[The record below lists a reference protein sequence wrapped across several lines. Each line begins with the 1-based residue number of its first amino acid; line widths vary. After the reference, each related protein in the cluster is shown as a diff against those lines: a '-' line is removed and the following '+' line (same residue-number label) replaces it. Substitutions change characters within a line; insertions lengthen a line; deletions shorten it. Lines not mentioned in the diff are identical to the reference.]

1 MMGDFEGKVAL
12 VTGAS
17 RLIGSSVSRALA
29 QRGATVVINY
39 LSGRDRA
46 EEVASSIEAAGGQ
59 AATMQADVR
68 NRSEVRAMV
77 EKIVGDYGRV
87 DILVNNARQIHP
99 RKSFLETD
107 WNEDVMPQIAVHLG
121 GAFHCCQEVIPRMMT
136 QGGGAIVNMLST
148 AGRAASAQ
156 LHAYGPPKAALR
168 IFTMN
173 LATEFGPAGI
183 RVNSVTP
190 GNTNTPEQP
199 SRHRSAA
206 EVDQL
211 RQRAPLRRIAHPDDI
226 AEAVVFLCSD
236 AARHITG
243 ANIAVNGGAHMS
255 L

>member
-17 RLIGSSVSRALA
+17 RLIGSSVARAFG
-29 QRGATVVINY
+29 QRGATVLINY
-39 LSGRDRA
+39 LSGKDRA
-46 EEVASSIEAAGGQ
+46 EAVAATVEAAGGR
-59 AATMQADVR
+59 AAILQADVR

-77 EKIVGDYGRV
+77 EKAVGDFGGI

-99 RKSFLETD
+99 KKSFLETD
-107 WNEDVMPQIAVHLG
+107 WDQDVMPQIAVHLG
-121 GAFHCCQEVIPRMMT
+121 GAFNCCQEVIPGMMAR
-136 QGGGAIVNMLST
+136 GSGAIVNMLST
-148 AGRAASAQ
+148 ASRAASAT

-190 GNTNTPEQP
+190 GNTNTPEAP

-211 RQRAPLRRIAHPDDI
+211 RQKAPLRRIAHPDDI

-236 AARHITG
+236 SARHITG
-243 ANIAVNGGAHMS
+243 ADIAVNGGAFMS

>member
-1 MMGDFEGKVAL
+1 MGDFEGRVAL

-17 RLIGSSVSRALA
+17 RLIGSSVSRALG

-39 LSGRDRA
+39 LSGKERA
-46 EEVASSIEAAGGQ
+46 EAVASSVEAAGGR
-59 AATMQADVR
+59 AAVVQGDVR
-68 NRSEVRAMV
+68 SRSEVRAMV
-77 EKIVGDYGRV
+77 EKIVGDFGSI

-99 RKSFLETD
+99 KKSFLETD
-107 WNEDVMPQIAVHLG
+107 WDADVMPQIAVHLG
-121 GAFHCCQEVIPRMMT
+121 GAFNCCQEVIPRMMA
-136 QGGGAIVNMLST
+136 QGSGAIVNMLST
-148 AGRAASAQ
+148 AGRAASTN

-168 IFTMN
+168 LFTMN
-173 LATEFGPAGI
+173 LAAEFGPAGI

-190 GNTNTPEQP
+190 GNTNTPDQP

-211 RQRAPLRRIAHPDDI
+211 RQKAPLRRIAHPDDI

-243 ANIAVNGGAHMS
+243 ADIAVNGGAFMS

>member
-1 MMGDFEGKVAL
+1 MDDLEGRVAL

-17 RLIGSSVSRALA
+17 RLIGSSVARQLGA
-29 QRGATVVINY
+29 RGATVIVNY
-39 LSGRDRA
+39 LSGKDRADAVVASIVEAGGRAVVLQGDVRDRA
-46 EEVASSIEAAGGQ
+46 S
-59 AATMQADVR
+59 
-68 NRSEVRAMV
+68 VRAMV
-77 EKIVGDYGRV
+77 DKVVGDFGGI

-99 RKSFLETD
+99 HKPFLETD
-107 WNEDVMPQIAVHLG
+107 WDTDVMPQLSVHLG
-121 GAFHCCQEVIPRMMT
+121 GAFNCCQAVIPVMAAR
-136 QGGGAIVNMLST
+136 GRGAIVNMLST
-148 AGRAASAQ
+148 AGRSASKT

-173 LATEFGPAGI
+173 LALEFGPAGI

-190 GNTNTPEQP
+190 GNTNTPDQP

-206 EVDQL
+206 EVDEL
-211 RQRAPLRRIAHPDDI
+211 RKKAPLGRIGHPDDI

-243 ANIAVNGGAHMS
+243 ADIAVNGGAFMS